1 MQTKPTGWDALFS
14 AAHKTEYKF
23 IISGTTYTAQNIQG
37 TPIITKPYMDKL
49 CIGRCCSGTLK
60 IQIRPINGTA
70 IPKAAE
76 VVAYCRLTS
85 SDKQTVTDWMEQGHY
100 YISARKQR
108 GELLSLVCRDAMM
121 KAGTEYLSRT
131 AFTEWPTSMTDV
143 VTEIATLMGIAVDSR
158 TEIYSGSDYV
168 VSYPNDLLMSEV
180 LSMIAAAHGGNFVI
194 TEQNKLRLI
203 PVAAVSTLDANKCVL
218 YSNFKSYDAVSSLQ
232 QIRRG
237 TLEDDAGNQYSAGD
251 DTGVEITAKCNYATQ
266 AIADKLC
273 NPDSASRGVLYGV
286 EYIPYALKGAY
297 VDPCVEL
304 GDTVSLSVRDFSAH
318 RMVGSMTIR
327 CNISYN
333 ADISCQAEADDEDEY
348 PYIDARSLQA
358 SRYIRT
364 DQKYFGNRIDRVNGF
379 TSEYT
384 VNGQVVARLL
394 ANSNVF
400 SMQRMVNGAWQDC
413 IYFDAATQK
422 YVIAGEVTLTGVVTE
437 EGLSNGTTTINGGC
451 IKTGTIDANKVTVT
465 NISASNITSGSI
477 DASKIQVTNLNA
489 SNITSGKISADYID
503 ASTLRVSKLY
513 AGSSS
518 NVAITSISTETLY
531 IGGDGTWNY
540 KYLNVFADT
549 IQFKQF
555 SSGSTSMLV
564 MDVGCRCLRPNA
576 DRFWDLGN
584 VLYGFGALYIEDV
597 LCRNGTGNCGS
608 DSYPFSEG
616 FIKKLYLGKNCY
628 LTADGVSLC
637 VNGTAI
643 GGESK
648 ISKLYAGTTTYYA
661 ELNSSYAFVPSTVT
675 YDFTLG
681 SSSYPWKKAY
691 ITKLYLNGTEFTPQT
706 IDTSKISYSS
716 LIYASLNSSKQF
728 IPSGTG
734 YYLGSST
741 YPWQYA
747 YITNLYLN
755 GTKFD
760 PASIGTDMSGKEFK
774 MGGSSSYYMTA
785 NTSREFRPNT
795 SSTTYPFYL
804 GTTTYYWHYAY
815 LGSNTVKIGSTASSK
830 IGFFAGTPLARQTL
844 SSTSQNMGY
853 STATASNYLKILNNL
868 VGILVKYGLIGT

>member
-1 MQTKPTGWDALFS
+1 MIEIYNSAGVLQCSFPRVLSASLCDKLSGERTLSFSVLASRSQPLSVGMTAKLDGQFYNIVRVSKKITGGFPVTTAQCEHISYTLNDEKYNLVTFVFEGTPADGMTQLLSGTPFSVGVIEATGRVECAFTDQSPLSRRSALMRFIDACGC
-14 AAHKTEYKF
+14 EVEYVGYKF
-23 IISGTTYTAQNIQG
+23 NLRKHRGSTVRESL
-37 TPIITKPYMDKL
+37 MD
-49 CIGRCCSGTLK
+49 GE
-60 IQIRPINGTA
+60 N
-70 IPKAAE
+70 
-76 VVAYCRLTS
+76 
-85 SDKQTVTDWMEQGHY
+85 VTDL
-100 YISARKQR
+100 A
-108 GELLSLVCRDAMM
+108 
-121 KAGTEYLSRT
+121 
-131 AFTEWPTSMTDV
+131 
-143 VTEIATLMGIAVDSR
+143 VTVDSR
-158 TEIYSGSDYV
+158 ENTQSYEISLFKMADLQAGDEVNITYTPMGVNLDTRIISIEYDPFYRYTVRVEVGDYV
-168 VSYPNDLLMSEV
+168 PNLLASTATQLDRVRQEFKAADGKL
-180 LSMIAAAHGGNFVI
+180 LSTIETIGGN
-194 TEQNKLRLI
+194 LSS
-203 PVAAVSTLDANKCVL
+203 VSQTANKINWLV
-218 YSNFKSYDAVSSLQ
+218 KSGTSESDFTMTDRAV
-232 QIRRG
+232 
-237 TLEDDAGNQYSAGD
+237 
-251 DTGVEITAKCNYATQ
+251 
-266 AIADKLC
+266 KL
-273 NPDSASRGVLYGV
+273 
-286 EYIPYALKGAY
+286 
-297 VDPCVEL
+297 
-304 GDTVSLSVRDFSAH
+304 VSD
-318 RMVGSMTIR
+318 
-327 CNISYN
+327 
-333 ADISCQAEADDEDEY
+333 
-348 PYIDARSLQA
+348 
-358 SRYIRT
+358 
-364 DQKYFGNRIDRVNGF
+364 RIDLSG
-379 TSEYT
+379 
-384 VNGQVVARLL
+384 
-394 ANSNVF
+394 
-400 SMQRMVNGAWQDC
+400 
-413 IYFDAATQK
+413 
-422 YVIAGEVTLTGVVTE
+422 YVTISALGTAGK
-437 EGLSNGTTTINGGC
+437 TTING
-451 IKTGTIDANKVTVT
+451 A
-465 NISASNITSGSI
+465 NIT
-477 DASKIQVTNLNA
+477 T
-489 SNITSGKISADYID
+489 GKISADRID
-503 ASTLRVSKLY
+503 VSTLKFNKLY
-513 AGSSS
+513 AGSSF
-518 NVAITSISTETLY
+518 NVAITSSGTETLY

-564 MDVGCRCLRPNA
+564 MDVGSRCLRPNA

-584 VLYGFGALYIEDV
+584 VLYGFGTLYIEDV

-608 DSYPFSEG
+608 DTYPFSEG

-628 LTADGVSLC
+628 LTADGTSLC

>member
-1 MQTKPTGWDALFS
+1 MIEIYNSAGTLQCSFPRVLSASLCDKLSGERTLSFSVLASRSQLLRVGMTAKLDGQFYNIVRVSKKITGGFPVTTAQCEHITYLLNEEQYNLVTFVFEGTPADGMTQLL
-14 AAHKTEYKF
+14 
-23 IISGTTYTAQNIQG
+23 SGTPFSVGVIEATGRVECAFTDQSPLSRRSALMRFIDACGCEVEYDGYKINLRKHRG
-37 TPIITKPYMDKL
+37 SRVRKKLMD
-49 CIGRCCSGTLK
+49 GE
-60 IQIRPINGTA
+60 N
-70 IPKAAE
+70 
-76 VVAYCRLTS
+76 
-85 SDKQTVTDWMEQGHY
+85 VTDL
-100 YISARKQR
+100 A
-108 GELLSLVCRDAMM
+108 
-121 KAGTEYLSRT
+121 
-131 AFTEWPTSMTDV
+131 
-143 VTEIATLMGIAVDSR
+143 VTVDSR
-158 TEIYSGSDYV
+158 ENTQSYEISLFKMADLQAGDEVNITYTPMGVNVDTRIISIEYDPFYRYTVRVEVGDYV
-168 VSYPNDLLMSEV
+168 PNLL
-180 LSMIAAAHGGNFVI
+180 A
-194 TEQNKLRLI
+194 
-203 PVAAVSTLDANKCVL
+203 ST
-218 YSNFKSYDAVSSLQ
+218 
-232 QIRRG
+232 
-237 TLEDDAGNQYSAGD
+237 
-251 DTGVEITAKCNYATQ
+251 ATQ
-266 AIADKLC
+266 
-273 NPDSASRGVLYGV
+273 
-286 EYIPYALKGAY
+286 
-297 VDPCVEL
+297 
-304 GDTVSLSVRDFSAH
+304 
-318 RMVGSMTIR
+318 
-327 CNISYN
+327 
-333 ADISCQAEADDEDEY
+333 
-348 PYIDARSLQA
+348 
-358 SRYIRT
+358 
-364 DQKYFGNRIDRVNGF
+364 IDRVRQEFKAADGKLLSTIETIGGNLSSVSQTANKINWLVKSG
-379 TSEYT
+379 TSESDFT
-384 VNGQVVARLL
+384 MTDRAVKLVSDRIDLSG
-394 ANSNVF
+394 
-400 SMQRMVNGAWQDC
+400 
-413 IYFDAATQK
+413 
-422 YVIAGEVTLTGVVTE
+422 YVTISALGTAGK
-437 EGLSNGTTTINGGC
+437 TTING
-451 IKTGTIDANKVTVT
+451 A
-465 NISASNITSGSI
+465 NIT
-477 DASKIQVTNLNA
+477 T
-489 SNITSGKISADYID
+489 GKISADRID
-503 ASTLRVSKLY
+503 VSTLKFNKLY
-513 AGSSS
+513 AGSSF
-518 NVAITSISTETLY
+518 NVAITSSGTETLY

-540 KYLNVFADT
+540 DYLNVFADT

-555 SSGSTSMLV
+555 DAGTTSMLV
-564 MDVGCRCLRPNA
+564 MDIGSRCLRPNA
-576 DRFWDLGN
+576 DRFWNLGN
-584 VLYGFGALYIEDV
+584 VLYGFGTLYIEDV

-608 DSYPFSEG
+608 DTYPFSEG

-628 LTADGVSLC
+628 LTADGTSLC

-706 IDTSKISYSS
+706 VDTSKISYSS
-716 LIYASLNSSKQF
+716 LIYASLNASKQF

-734 YYLGSST
+734 YSLGSTT

>member
-1 MQTKPTGWDALFS
+1 MEDSMQIEIYNNAGTLQCSFPRVLSASLCDKLSGERTLSFSVLASRSQLLRVGMTAKLDGQFYNIVRVSKKITGGFPVTTAQCEHITYLLNEEQYNLVTFVFEGTPADGMTQLL
-14 AAHKTEYKF
+14 
-23 IISGTTYTAQNIQG
+23 SGTPFSVGVIEATGRVECAFTDQSPLSRRSALMRFIDACGCEVEYDGYKINLRKHRG
-37 TPIITKPYMDKL
+37 SRVRKKLMD
-49 CIGRCCSGTLK
+49 GE
-60 IQIRPINGTA
+60 N
-70 IPKAAE
+70 
-76 VVAYCRLTS
+76 
-85 SDKQTVTDWMEQGHY
+85 VTDL
-100 YISARKQR
+100 A
-108 GELLSLVCRDAMM
+108 
-121 KAGTEYLSRT
+121 
-131 AFTEWPTSMTDV
+131 
-143 VTEIATLMGIAVDSR
+143 VTVDSR
-158 TEIYSGSDYV
+158 ENTQSYEISLFKMADLQAGDEVNITYTPMGVNVDTRIISIEYDPFYRYTVRVEVGDYV
-168 VSYPNDLLMSEV
+168 PNLL
-180 LSMIAAAHGGNFVI
+180 A
-194 TEQNKLRLI
+194 
-203 PVAAVSTLDANKCVL
+203 ST
-218 YSNFKSYDAVSSLQ
+218 
-232 QIRRG
+232 
-237 TLEDDAGNQYSAGD
+237 
-251 DTGVEITAKCNYATQ
+251 ATQ
-266 AIADKLC
+266 
-273 NPDSASRGVLYGV
+273 
-286 EYIPYALKGAY
+286 
-297 VDPCVEL
+297 
-304 GDTVSLSVRDFSAH
+304 
-318 RMVGSMTIR
+318 
-327 CNISYN
+327 
-333 ADISCQAEADDEDEY
+333 
-348 PYIDARSLQA
+348 
-358 SRYIRT
+358 
-364 DQKYFGNRIDRVNGF
+364 IDRVRQEFKAADGKLLSTIETIGGNLSSVSQTANKINWLVKSG
-379 TSEYT
+379 TSESDFT
-384 VNGQVVARLL
+384 MTDRAVKLVSDRIDLSG
-394 ANSNVF
+394 
-400 SMQRMVNGAWQDC
+400 
-413 IYFDAATQK
+413 
-422 YVIAGEVTLTGVVTE
+422 YVTISALGTAGK
-437 EGLSNGTTTINGGC
+437 TTING
-451 IKTGTIDANKVTVT
+451 A
-465 NISASNITSGSI
+465 NIST
-477 DASKIQVTNLNA
+477 
-489 SNITSGKISADYID
+489 GKISADRID
-503 ASTLRVSKLY
+503 VSTLKFNKLY
-513 AGSSS
+513 AGSSF
-518 NVAITSISTETLY
+518 NVAITSSGTETLY

-564 MDVGCRCLRPNA
+564 MDVGSRCLRPNA

-584 VLYGFGALYIEDV
+584 VLYGFGTLYIEDV

-608 DSYPFSEG
+608 DTYPFSEG

-628 LTADGVSLC
+628 LTADGTSLC

-815 LGSNTVKIGSTASSK
+815 LGSNAVKIGSTASSK